1 MKKQILQS
9 GEKVI
14 TIDDTINSKQPT
26 PVQPVVQQLSAYQ
39 IFMKDKK
46 EEGRFSLQV
55 LSQMWR
61 DLPQDYKEQQYILNI
76 QEILRKGQTIER
88 VGLTKLIA
96 PSLKY
101 VSSINKLSAF
111 FPLSRL
117 KTILKEDDQKP
128 QFKPEAYQY
137 MLKAIEEFGELLLN
151 KVKDQIKQDQRKTIK
166 EDDLITVI
174 KENQELQF
182 LNCLAIHHQK
192 KKTSQTQNQQG
203 KSKTL
208 GALDKF
214 LENNNGI

>member
-1 MKKQILQS
+1 MKKQILES
-9 GEKVI
+9 GQKVI

-39 IFMKDKK
+39 LFMKDKK
-46 EEGRFSLQV
+46 DEGKYSLQV
-55 LSQMWR
+55 LSQMWK
-61 DLPQDYKEQQYILNI
+61 DLPKDYKEQY
-76 QEILRKGQTIER
+76 QERARQLKEQVQQNQLTTPQT
-88 VGLTKLIA
+88 
-96 PSLKY
+96 
-101 VSSINKLSAF
+101 F

-117 KTILKEDDQKP
+117 KTILKEDEQKP

-166 EDDLITVI
+166 EDDLINLI

-182 LNCLAIHHQK
+182 LSCLAIHHQK

-203 KSKTL
+203 KSKTS

>member
-9 GEKVI
+9 GQKVI

-46 EEGRFSLQV
+46 EEGKFSLQV
-55 LSQMWR
+55 LSQMWK
-61 DLPQDYKEQQYILNI
+61 DLPQDYKEQY
-76 QEILRKGQTIER
+76 QERARQLKEQVQQNQLPPPQT
-88 VGLTKLIA
+88 
-96 PSLKY
+96 
-101 VSSINKLSAF
+101 F

-182 LNCLAIHHQK
+182 LNCLASHHQK

-203 KSKTL
+203 KSKTS

>member
-14 TIDDTINSKQPT
+14 TIDDSINSKQPT
-26 PVQPVVQQLSAYQ
+26 PIKPVVQQLSAYQ
-39 IFMKDKK
+39 LFMKDKK
-46 EEGRFSLQV
+46 EDGKFSLQV
-55 LSQMWR
+55 LSQMWKE
-61 DLPQDYKEQQYILNI
+61 LPQDYKEQY
-76 QEILRKGQTIER
+76 QEKARQ
-88 VGLTKLIA
+88 
-96 PSLKY
+96 LKEQ
-101 VSSINKLSAF
+101 VQQNKLAAPETF

-117 KTILKEDDQKP
+117 KTILKEDEQKP

-182 LNCLAIHHQK
+182 LSCLAIHHQK
-192 KKTSQTQNQQG
+192 KKASQTQNQQG
-203 KSKTL
+203 KSKTS